1 VGYLLSTPLVITAGL
16 PAMVLLTPWMA
27 AAGEVR
33 AGHATLARTLLLVLA
48 GGVLLAAA
56 GPLVAAPVAAV
67 ERWRL
72 GLVDQRPLAAG
83 AGQARS
89 VSVAGMGQWLRHR
102 YTEPAAWRELAY
114 TIALVTV
121 VPVAYAVAAGVCALA
136 GVLIAS
142 PLLAASSHGP
152 VSVALGQVTS
162 PSQAVPYA
170 LAGLVL
176 LAAVPYLL
184 AALAGAHGELASA
197 LAAGG
202 TGERL
207 RAELTEVTRSRARL
221 ADAFQAERRRIERDL
236 HDGAQQQLV
245 TLTMKLGL
253 ARLDLSPDSP
263 AAAAV
268 TDAHQ
273 QAKQLMAELRELIHG
288 IHPRV
293 LADRGLPDA
302 LAELA
307 GRCPVPVAVHASVC
321 QRLPEQVETTVYFA
335 IAEALT
341 NIAKHSAATQAS
353 VRVRHHDSILT
364 ADITDDG
371 RGGADPSQGTGLAG
385 LADRTAVIGGKVLL
399 SSPPGGPT
407 LLRIELPCPPSQ

>member
-1 VGYLLSTPLVITAGL
+1 
-16 PAMVLLTPWMA
+16 MVLLTPWLA
-27 AAGEVR
+27 AAGQVR
-33 AGHATLARTLLLVLA
+33 AGHATLARTLLLVLV

-56 GPLVAAPVAAV
+56 GPLTAAPVAAV
-67 ERWRL
+67 ERRRL
-72 GLVDQRPLAAG
+72 RLVDERPLAAG
-83 AGQARS
+83 AGQTRS
-89 VSVAGMGQWLRHR
+89 VAAAGIWQWLRHR

-114 TIALVTV
+114 TLALVTV
-121 VPVAYAVAAGVCALA
+121 VPVAYAAAAGVCVLA

-142 PLLAASSHGP
+142 PLLAAAGHGP
-152 VSVALGQVTS
+152 VAVAVGQVTS
-162 PSQAVPYA
+162 AGQAVPYT
-170 LAGLVL
+170 LAGLGL
-176 LAAVPYLL
+176 LATVPYLL
-184 AALAGAHGELASA
+184 AALAGAHGEVARA
-197 LAAGG
+197 LAASG

-236 HDGAQQQLV
+236 HDGAQQRLV

-253 ARLDLSPDSP
+253 ARLDLPAGSP

-307 GRCPVPVAVHASVC
+307 SRCPVPVTVHASVC
-321 QRLPEQVETTVYFA
+321 QRLPEPVETTIYFA

-353 VRVRHHDSILT
+353 VRIRHHGSILT
-364 ADITDDG
+364 ADIGDDG
-371 RGGADPSQGTGLAG
+371 RGGADPGRGTGLAG
-385 LADRTAVIGGKVLL
+385 LADRIAVINGKVLL

-407 LLRIELPCPPSQ
+407 LLRIELPCPRSQ